1 MWKVLKLD
9 WNLLFTL
16 INLIVFYLLMKKFL
30 FGPVIRIMDERK
42 KHIEDGLNQ
51 AKNSQA
57 EALELK
63 QKYEAALVNARAE
76 SEQIMAGAKE
86 NAKMEYDGILKEAD
100 ETAAQTMARA
110 QQNIELEKEKTI
122 RDLKAQVAELA
133 LNAAKKVTAAN
144 TTVSDDLNLYDQFL
158 KEAGEMDGA
167 DGK

>member
-1 MWKVLKLD
+1 MPL
-9 WNLLFTL
+9 
-16 INLIVFYLLMKKFL
+16 
-30 FGPVIRIMDERK
+30 
-42 KHIEDGLNQ
+42 
-51 AKNSQA
+51 A
-57 EALELK
+57 
-63 QKYEAALVNARAE
+63 NARAE

-86 NAKMEYDGILKEAD
+86 NPKMEYDRILKEAD

-167 DGK
+167 DAK